1 MKKMKPLLVLL
12 IVTLIVSIAAAG
24 VLLVKSEEWKAGV
37 KFSVDKATL
46 AKVDT
51 VKIEKELYKTTKGAK
66 VVGVAEDVQL
76 LNYSHKGGN
85 GLLFNYAKME

>member
-12 IVTLIVSIAAAG
+12 IVALVVSIAAAG
-24 VLLVKSEEWKAGV
+24 AVIKSEGWKDTV

-51 VKIEKELYKTTKGAK
+51 VKIEKELDKTAKGAK
-66 VVGVAEDVQL
+66 VTGVAEDVQL
-76 LNYSHKGGN
+76 LEYSHKDGN
-85 GLLFNYAKME
+85 GLLFNFGRML